1 MKVLR
6 LLSVFLLSFLLAFCF
21 PCAAHAQS
29 FEEEIAE
36 KSGAQELS
44 DALDGET
51 RGLVEEMEEGDL
63 FSVLSSLLKD
73 KLNAPFQTFALLA
86 AVLILCRLAAC
97 FGEGMVSS
105 TAALAGSLVC
115 AVAVVS
121 PILSLMHAAART
133 VESASVFLLAA
144 APVYGGLLIASG
156 APTAGSTYSALT
168 LLLGNAVPVLS
179 TSLIFPALQIFL
191 ALSVAASLSSMK
203 LSALTDSLYSFLKW
217 LLVLSVTLFSGAL
230 SVQTF
235 LNAQVDAAASKAV
248 KLMTSAAVPIVGGAI
263 GDAAAAIYNSIGLVK
278 SGAGAFGI
286 LALLCIFLPT
296 VIEAVLW
303 SCVCAAGQLTAD
315 LLEAP
320 KLSALLKLCGSVAK
334 MILAVL
340 AATCAV
346 SVVAAA
352 IVLCVKGAGT

>member
-1 MKVLR
+1 MRSLR
-6 LLSVFLLSFLLAFCF
+6 ILTAVLLSVFLFTGFSGLAR
-21 PCAAHAQS
+21 AQS
-29 FEEEIAE
+29 VEEEIAE
-36 KSGAQELS
+36 KSGANGLS
-44 DALDGET
+44 DALDSDA
-51 RGLVEEMEEGDL
+51 RSLVEEVEEGDL
-63 FSVLSSLLKD
+63 FSAASSLLRE
-73 KLNAPFQTFALLA
+73 KLTGPFQALSLLA
-86 AVLILCRLAAC
+86 AVLILCRLSAC
-97 FGEGMVSS
+97 LGEGMAASTVS
-105 TAALAGSLVC
+105 LAGSLAC
-115 AVAVVS
+115 ALVVAS
-121 PILSLMHAAART
+121 PLLSLMNAAGKT

-168 LLLGNAVPVLS
+168 LLFGNAVPMLS
-179 TSLIFPALQIFL
+179 TALIFPALRVFL
-191 ALSVAASLSSMK
+191 ALSVAASFTSVK
-203 LSALTDSLYSFLKW
+203 LGALTDSLYSFLKW
-217 LLVLSVTLFSGAL
+217 ALVLSVTLFSGVL

-248 KLMTSAAVPIVGGAI
+248 KLMASAAVPIVGGAI
-263 GDAAAAIYNSIGLVK
+263 GDAAAAIYNSVGLVK

-303 SCVCAAGQLTAD
+303 SCVCSAGQLTAD

-320 KLSALLKLCGSVAK
+320 KLSQLLKMCGGVAK

-352 IVLCVKGAGT
+352 LVLCVKGAGA

>member
-1 MKVLR
+1 MKLPRIVA
-6 LLSVFLLSFLLAFCF
+6 VFLTCLLLTFSFSCTAR
-21 PCAAHAQS
+21 AQG
-29 FEEEIAE
+29 FEEELAE
-36 KSGAQELS
+36 KSGARELS

-51 RGLVEEMEEGDL
+51 RGLVEEVEEGDFL
-63 FSVLSSLLKD
+63 SVLSALLQE
-73 KLNAPFQTFALLA
+73 KLNGPFRALSLLA
-86 AVLILCRLAAC
+86 AVMILCRLSAC
-97 FGEGMVSS
+97 FGEGMVANTVS
-105 TAALAGSLVC
+105 LAGSLLC
-115 AVAVVS
+115 ALTVVS
-121 PILSLMHAAART
+121 PLLSLLHTAEQT
-133 VESASVFLLAA
+133 TESASVFLLAA

-168 LLLGNAVPVLS
+168 LLLGNWVPVLS
-179 TSLIFPALQIFL
+179 ASLIFPALRVFL
-191 ALSVAASLSSMK
+191 LLSVAASVTSMK

-217 LLVLSVTLFSGAL
+217 ALVLSVTAFSGVL

-248 KLMTSAAVPIVGGAI
+248 KLMASAAVPIVGGAI
-263 GDAAAAIYNSIGLVK
+263 GDAAAAIYNSVGLVK

-315 LLEAP
+315 LLESP
-320 KLSALLKLCGSVAK
+320 KLSALLKLCGGAAK

-346 SVVAAA
+346 SLVAAA